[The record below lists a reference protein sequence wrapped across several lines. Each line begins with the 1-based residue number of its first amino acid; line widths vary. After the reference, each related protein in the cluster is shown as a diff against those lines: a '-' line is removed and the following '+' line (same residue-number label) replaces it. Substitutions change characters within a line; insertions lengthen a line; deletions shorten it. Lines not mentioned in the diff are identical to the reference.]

1 MKKNKILERAENT
14 ITKYKNDDSI
24 YYRELVKTYKEY
36 KNYDNN
42 DYTRDELY
50 ISHINDLCD
59 LIIEKKKSSFT
70 IILMLIV
77 LVLTIGL
84 SGYSTY
90 KYLDISNNL
99 KNNII
104 KINNSNSLVVNY
116 KNLDSFNALT
126 IKNALNYEDINPL
139 TLNILNSSTSDS
151 NMHYDIY
158 MILDNDELD
167 TNSVIPIE
175 AFQYNIKD
183 NSRDNGIKYLSDAT
197 VINSNKIRIFSG
209 TVSANEEI
217 EVSLRMWID
226 ENTDTDYLNKTFR
239 FKLLVDGYV
248 I

>member
-1 MKKNKILERAENT
+1 
-14 ITKYKNDDSI
+14 
-24 YYRELVKTYKEY
+24 
-36 KNYDNN
+36 
-42 DYTRDELY
+42 
-50 ISHINDLCD
+50 
-59 LIIEKKKSSFT
+59 
-70 IILMLIV
+70 MLIV

-116 KNLDSFNALT
+116 KNLDNFNALT

>member
-116 KNLDSFNALT
+116 KNLDNFNALT